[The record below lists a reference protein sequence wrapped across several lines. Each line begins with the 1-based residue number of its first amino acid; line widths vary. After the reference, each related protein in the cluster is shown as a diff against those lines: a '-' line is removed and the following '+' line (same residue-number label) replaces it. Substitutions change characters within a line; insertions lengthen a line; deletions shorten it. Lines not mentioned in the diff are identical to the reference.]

1 MSTENIIKE
10 YPTFEELETSSFE
23 DEKVIYDLE
32 ERTFLFAKRVRALLK
47 LLPKSI
53 SNIEDSAQLT
63 RSSGSA
69 GANYIEVNEAI
80 SAKDFLYRLKICRKE
95 SKESRF
101 WLRLIDTGDNT
112 VAETERSLLIKE
124 AHELVLIFNS
134 IIRKSEAKS
143 K

>member
-1 MSTENIIKE
+1 MNSDKGFKE
-10 YPTFEELETSSFE
+10 YPAFEELEASSFE

-32 ERTFLFAKRVRALLK
+32 ERTFQFAKRVRALLK

-63 RSSGSA
+63 RSSGSV

-95 SKESRF
+95 SKESRY
-101 WLRLIDTGDNT
+101 WLRLVDTGENIP
-112 VAETERSLLIKE
+112 AEAERSKLINE

>member
-1 MSTENIIKE
+1 MSTENIIKQ

-63 RSSGSA
+63 RSSGSV

-95 SKESRF
+95 SKESKY
-101 WLRLIDTGDNT
+101 WLRLLDTGEN
-112 VAETERSLLIKE
+112 VPAEAERSKLVKE

-134 IIRKSEAKS
+134 IIRKNEAKT

>member
-63 RSSGSA
+63 RSSGSV

-95 SKESRF
+95 SKESKY
-101 WLRLIDTGDNT
+101 WLRLLDTGEN
-112 VAETERSLLIKE
+112 VPAEAERSKLVKE

-134 IIRKSEAKS
+134 IIRKNEAKT